1 MVIIVV
7 GVGSVR
13 GWRSTWLGAGLGVL
27 AALVLALGTALR
39 AVPIGALRLVIG
51 SLLLLFGLQWLRKGI
66 RRVSRARPRPGAGA
80 VWSAESGEELA

>member
-1 MVIIVV
+1 
-7 GVGSVR
+7 
-13 GWRSTWLGAGLGVL
+13 
-27 AALVLALGTALR
+27 LGTALR